1 MYDKVRVRVCP
12 RSGRV
17 NVVKSLRPGRDG
29 MMEAKESFNLERK
42 CSRFTTLFDPL

>member
-29 MMEAKESFNLERK
+29 VNAMETSVHFMH
-42 CSRFTTLFDPL
+42 